1 MWMVFAPG
9 LFSQTLDVYSEFA
22 RIDGTGAVTAPA
34 EPREILSPML
44 VRNGYTS
51 FQIVVH
57 AESGPWVLF
66 VPQNPK
72 EAVKVTVYRESGERL
87 EPVELPFTSKG
98 TAVIWLDL
106 WCDRAAPVRRVK
118 VEPEI
123 WSQAGWNTYPMEVRV
138 VEATVPD
145 DVRAAVADLREFLCG
160 ERAADSDVERMHV
173 RNARQDAA
181 LAARISTGELRRA
194 GGCSAEDPESY
205 LRIRDSLFRLR

>member
-1 MWMVFAPG
+1 MVIAPG
-9 LFSQTLDVYSEFA
+9 LFSQTLNVYSEFA
-22 RIDGTGAVTAPA
+22 RVDAAGMVTAPA

-57 AESGPWVLF
+57 SESGPWVLF

-87 EPVELPFTSKG
+87 DQVELPFNGKG
-98 TAVIWLDL
+98 SAVFWLDL

-123 WSQAGWNTYPMEVRV
+123 WSAAGWATYPMEVRV
-138 VEATVPD
+138 VDATIPD

-160 ERAADSDVERMHV
+160 ERAAETDAGRMHE

-181 LAARISTGELRRA
+181 LAARISKDEMRRA

-205 LRIRDSLFRLR
+205 LRIRDSLLRLR